1 MFIRSRTVFL
11 SLSGV
16 LIGLVTLNVKAV
28 IATQVCLAFLCLLD
42 VLFAPKSS
50 FLTLTRNAAETSK
63 THQPFTQELTITN
76 WAKAKVSGSL
86 KELWPPSAQAVG
98 NIHEFSLTPQ
108 ASANFVTTLHPQRR
122 GTLRA
127 EAVAVRTNGP
137 LGLAGRQSSHPVD
150 WTLRVLPPFHA
161 RKHLP
166 SRIQRLR
173 ELEGRALLLVR
184 GQGTE
189 FDSLHEYSA
198 GDDVRAIDW
207 RSSARL
213 GETLVRTWR
222 PERDRKVVIILDSG
236 RAGALRL
243 SDFPAFDTY
252 LESAFLTAALAQR
265 AGDQVDVFALDSQIR
280 GRVNQG
286 RGEQLIHKIA
296 QKMADVEPVLAFT
309 DWQLAQHEIEK
320 SAKQAS
326 LVVLLTSFGVGTISD
341 GLLQTLPALTRKQQ
355 VLVAAIDETKLHI
368 SNSATNSQNQIYLQT
383 TQERAKLEKIAI
395 AKTVRR
401 LGAHLVTANSENL
414 PTAVADTYLELKACG
429 KL

>member
-1 MFIRSRTVFL
+1 MFIRSRVVLL
-11 SLSGV
+11 SLIGV
-16 LIGLVTLNVKAV
+16 LIGLLTLSTEAV
-28 IATQVCLAFLCLLD
+28 IAVQILLTLLCLVD
-42 VLFAPKSS
+42 VLLAPKSQ
-50 FLTLTRNAAETSK
+50 FLAITRNAASTAK
-63 THQPFTQELTITN
+63 TNELFTAELILTN
-76 WAKAKVSGSL
+76 WAKTKVTGAL
-86 KELWPPSAQAVG
+86 RELWPPSAKATDT
-98 NIHEFSLTPQ
+98 IHEFSLSVQ
-108 ASANFVTTLHPQRR
+108 ESANFITTLNPQRR
-122 GTLRA
+122 GTIRA
-127 EAVAVRTNGP
+127 EAVSVRTYGP
-137 LGLAGRQSSHPVD
+137 LGLAGRQSTHPVD
-150 WTLRVLPPFHA
+150 WALRVLPPFTS

-189 FDSLHEYSA
+189 FDSLREYAA

-236 RAGALRL
+236 RAGALRF
-243 SDFPAFDTY
+243 SEFPAFDTY

-265 AGDQVDVFALDSQIR
+265 AGDQVDIFALDAQIR
-280 GRVNQG
+280 GRINQG
-286 RGEQLIHKIA
+286 RGEHLIHRIA

-309 DWQLAQHEIEK
+309 DWQLAQTEIEK

-326 LVVLLTSFGVGTISD
+326 LVVLLTAFGVGTISD
-341 GLLQTLPALTRKQQ
+341 GLLQTLPALTRKRQ
-355 VLVAAIDETKLHI
+355 VLVAAIDEPRLENLGSENNPQSELYLH
-368 SNSATNSQNQIYLQT
+368 SA
-383 TQERAKLEKIAI
+383 QERARLEKNAI

-401 LGAHLVTANSENL
+401 LGAHLVTADSENL
-414 PTAVADTYLELKACG
+414 PAAVADTYLELKVRG